1 MFQIREANGRYCQSM
16 ETMSNMQKEHRPLNF
31 IIEYEDQNIPTVF
44 KIHKINILYSQFGL
58 IEYYS
63 VVKYENTQR
72 AGFKIN

>member
-44 KIHKINILYSQFGL
+44 KIHKIIFYIASLGW
-58 IEYYS
+58 
-63 VVKYENTQR
+63 
-72 AGFKIN
+72 